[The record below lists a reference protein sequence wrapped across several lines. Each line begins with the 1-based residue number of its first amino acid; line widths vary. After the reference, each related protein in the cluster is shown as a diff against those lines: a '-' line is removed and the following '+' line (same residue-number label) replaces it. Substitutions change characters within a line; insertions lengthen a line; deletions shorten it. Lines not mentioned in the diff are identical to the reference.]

1 MDDAIPSATRVLNC
15 GLLTFLIALPSMILL
30 YKWVV

>member
-1 MDDAIPSATRVLNC
+1 MDDAIPSGTRVLNY
-15 GLLTFLIALPSMILL
+15 GLVTFLIALPSMILF